1 MIACR
6 ASSSVASSSSFVL
19 SLISLTECVS
29 TRARSKQRRNEA
41 TKDSTNERTNEGCNE
56 RTNEGFNER
65 RIQRTKD
72 STNERTIKRTN
83 DRKNDDASV
92 HSSTTTQF
100 MYAYM
105 YAQCT
110 HDVHTFSVHALLVAR
125 CLFVVRR
132 SSFVVRRS
140 RSSFVCPFVVRVR
153 RSSFVVRL
161 SSFVVQFIHSVWLAM
176 SE

>member
-41 TKDSTNERTNEGCNE
+41 TKDSTKDS
-56 RTNEGFNER
+56 TNEGFNER

-72 STNERTIKRTN
+72 STNERTSKRTN
-83 DRKNDDASV
+83 DRKNDDASVTRVV